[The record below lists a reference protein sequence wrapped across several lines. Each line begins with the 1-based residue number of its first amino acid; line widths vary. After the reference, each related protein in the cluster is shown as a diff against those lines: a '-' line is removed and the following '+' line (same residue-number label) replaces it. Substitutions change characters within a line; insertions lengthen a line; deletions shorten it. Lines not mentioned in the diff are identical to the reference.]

1 MAHPAPLQGLP
12 DFAKTDTAPFGLCVM
27 SCADTVQPARPGDIS
42 CGQIYLVEDDPAR
55 REGVAG
61 ILGGAGYAVR
71 SYEAAAALLADLGA
85 QGPGC
90 IVSGLAPG
98 SADSVALHRELAA
111 RSWVFPIVALTPAAD
126 VAAAVLAMKSGAIDV
141 VPYPI
146 RVDELLEAV
155 RGALGAVGRG
165 HGGTAAQVVDD
176 RLARLTRRE
185 RQVLDGMVRGQAN
198 KAIAHELGISPRT
211 VEVHRAKVMEKLGCR
226 SLPEIVRLAL
236 QAGLGG
242 V

>member
-1 MAHPAPLQGLP
+1 
-12 DFAKTDTAPFGLCVM
+12 M
-27 SCADTVQPARPGDIS
+27 SCVGAVQPARRGDVS
-42 CGQIYLVEDDPAR
+42 FGQIYLVEGDPAH
-55 REGVAG
+55 REGVAE
-61 ILGGAGYAVR
+61 ILCGAGYAVR
-71 SYEAAAALLADLGA
+71 GYDSAAALLADLGA
-85 QGPGC
+85 QGSGC

-126 VAAAVLAMKSGAIDV
+126 VAAAVLAMKAGAIDV

-165 HGGTAAQVVDD
+165 HGGPAAQVADD
-176 RLARLTRRE
+176 RLVRRTRRE

-242 V
+242 A